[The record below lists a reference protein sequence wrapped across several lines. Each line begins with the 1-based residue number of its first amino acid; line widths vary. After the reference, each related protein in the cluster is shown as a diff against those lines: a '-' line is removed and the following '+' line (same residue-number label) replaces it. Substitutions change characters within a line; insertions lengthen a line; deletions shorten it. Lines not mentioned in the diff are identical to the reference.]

1 MKRFIEANE
10 VLNPEEKSFI
20 SKLINQG
27 IYKSLLEKYSS
38 RYSII
43 IGYISPEDD
52 REVVESLENKGILQI
67 EGPFY
72 STPYNFIED

>member
-1 MKRFIEANE
+1 MKKFNE
-10 VLNPEEKSFI
+10 SNIILNSEERSFI
-20 SKLINQG
+20 SNLINQG

-38 RYSII
+38 RRSVI
-43 IGYISPEDD
+43 IGYINREDN
-52 REVVESLENKGILQI
+52 REIVESLENKGILQI